1 VFSSTEARLRDE
13 MVGDGQTSSFCTSNI
28 DHDAIPKRER
38 SGLGLPIP
46 FKVVVRTEPG
56 GTPVVEE
63 TFHSLCTMGHMTNY
77 KIRNMSR
84 LYLNEGNHRI
94 EVYNLEPQPAFAG
107 VKVQMS
113 LVSGDAK

>member
-1 VFSSTEARLRDE
+1 

-46 FKVVVRTEPG
+46 FKVVVRTELG